1 MTYNDFYNHIE
12 RLPEEVANRDL
23 ETYLLALYGL
33 MASYKNDTCTPN
45 VCLELLVK
53 AFAAAPIPYEE
64 EWATIVTMPE
74 AEDEHLSAFDY
85 TQAVILFQI
94 AELHRMKDKE
104 LHNEMRSFG
113 ITSETGYDWYNFN
126 PLDLLECGARGLCD
140 YIGEDKTIPNDWH
153 FLGHLL
159 DLGRYYE

>member
-1 MTYNDFYNHIE
+1 MTYDEFYNCIE
-12 RLPEEVANRDL
+12 LLPKEVTNRDL
-23 ETYLLALYGL
+23 EAYLLALYGVVEQ
-33 MASYKNDTCTPN
+33 YKEIPFSPTL
-45 VCLELLVK
+45 CLDLLKK
-53 AFAAAPIPYEE
+53 AFTETPVLYNEQWTAIR
-64 EWATIVTMPE
+64 TMPE
-74 AEDEHLSAFDY
+74 ETEYLSAFAY

-104 LHNEMRSFG
+104 LNNEMRSFG
-113 ITSETGYDWYNFN
+113 ITSETGYDWYNFT

-140 YIGEDKTIPNDWH
+140 YIGEDETIPNDWH